1 MVHNSIQLDL
11 KIFYFKLDFFFFF
24 FSYQKPLGHILLY
37 MTTKF
42 TLCRNKDVP
51 NRINFRNY

>member
-24 FSYQKPLGHILLY
+24 ISEAFGTHPLVYDYQVYSLQEQRCSKQ
-37 MTTKF
+37 
-42 TLCRNKDVP
+42 N
-51 NRINFRNY
+51 